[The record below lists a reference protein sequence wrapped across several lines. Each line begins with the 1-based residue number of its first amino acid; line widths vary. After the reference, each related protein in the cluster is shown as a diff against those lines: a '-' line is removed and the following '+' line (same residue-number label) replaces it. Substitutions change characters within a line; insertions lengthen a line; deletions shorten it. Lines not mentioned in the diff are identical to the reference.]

1 MISQTKNR
9 VQAIKSKFENLS
21 SDNENLIV
29 RKSEKHLCK
38 QDQLVSEVFAQV
50 IELNNSENENDSNT
64 VEVESP
70 EPNSSYLYSKID
82 PKKAVSDV
90 KKSLIRQCSDPGKKL
105 HRSHAFRCD
114 RSQKITNSP
123 KRHGSCNG
131 RSETSDFTL
140 KMGEKKLSKDRL
152 KRLGNLLEDQ
162 MRKENFVVPS
172 GPVIVGEILEVK
184 PTDSIPD
191 KDVPKHIL
199 DQYAKVVKPKKNEDK
214 QDTMTDSG
222 VSSETENLEDDK
234 SSKIKKLS
242 SHFEKTETATNLEGM
257 NDLCVSSDTIRLE
270 RKNPH
275 LTLTD
280 TLKKALKQPLPA
292 GPPPK
297 KPPRT
302 FVNIP
307 ENEKQKKDTKKML
320 EKLEQVL
327 QKREAQNTSTK
338 NIYDIAESNMSA
350 KKPKEVHYLC
360 TEILDITHRTL
371 LPNQNTSESLANCF
385 NSLNCA
391 VLTNSTA
398 SLPYSRL
405 SSNFEHLNGF
415 CSCSNN
421 SLDEIKHMST
431 FGVQNKCS
439 KCMVND
445 EKEEQFKCHLNCE
458 CKEGKSEF
466 YVEKEHIYDEPF
478 NEEASK
484 DNGTVK
490 RNHYGTIN
498 SLKMNGSYSKSL
510 EDLRMDSE
518 DDKKIYDI
526 PCDVSR
532 SETPDFTTSSPK
544 SEFQKLRE
552 NFENGFCPDTPK
564 PEPENRKSSTPSL
577 IRKFSTEITEPGLI
591 RKFSTEYTEP
601 ASDIRKPSN
610 ESNEIVSANIRKFS
624 SNLKD
629 IPEAKKSDDTDTKK
643 STEKPAL
650 LTKPNFVK
658 KVSKSSEN
666 LTEEFK
672 SAKRLV
678 EKKFGTEAKR
688 YRNRAEVGNTVFSLP
703 KKNCTQLDVDRE
715 NLNRLMNEIYETVTA
730 ACNMDDRKP
739 CSFPTDQSDGSTS
752 EDSIKLTRSLTE
764 KRKNYVRRVS
774 SRVAYLD
781 QNNIRRTRYRH
792 QTSVCSYKSEII
804 DNPYSTFRSWKSF
817 RTSRSNL
824 NDSKMETDSKF
835 NLTDS
840 TGNILSMKDEF
851 DSESIDKFSIDE
863 KTGCVD
869 IGLPFEPRERGLFN
883 VCLLVGLNYMTGE
896 AYVKSVF
903 PNQVQVP
910 PHIENLIFPETLSS
924 ASRGEWAAEA
934 KGAQCYS
941 LVLTDERGERSYG
954 YCRRV
959 LPEGASTCLPLCY
972 CLIGRYRAP
981 GFYYKVLQ
989 EIESHHGSSEVE
1001 IHSILQ
1007 QLFETD
1013 FPNPGEELT
1022 ITYKHRIESDIC
1034 SSGKSYRNS
1043 INLGD
1048 ILKCKTMPDM
1058 RRSGGNESSNESSKE
1073 LTDGLKELADGS
1085 KELSDGS
1092 KELANCLDSAEG
1104 RDYSDLPKFLDLENN
1119 NGPKKV
1125 LLSLENP
1132 KTRVIKRPIEPR
1144 VDEDNLS
1151 TLLDSLGAGLVI
1163 KVFGSLLLERKLVI
1177 CSDQLSA
1184 VSSCMEALQSALYP
1198 FVWQQPLIAAIPAE
1212 IQRDVLEAPLPI
1224 LAGMLKTTS
1233 VDYSGVNFEEGML
1246 IDLTHPSKAI
1256 FYQGDESTILPTASY
1271 KTLKTSLQMETNKQ
1285 TNRQDTKTRNVMIS
1299 EAFLRFF
1306 VDILGDFWRF
1316 FSFGELKDG
1325 ELGKGNVVFDKEAYI
1340 KSVSSKQNQ
1349 YFLEWFTETA
1359 MFNHFIQNMAVSIR
1373 LPTSP
1378 TTPPSPTLPISLQF
1392 EFADSKLVDTPLP
1405 SFYEL
1410 FNERLWRNR
1419 NVNKSVD
1426 KTNYK
1431 SAVNKKV
1438 KLLKTKLRDLI
1449 T

>member
-9 VQAIKSKFENLS
+9 VHAIKSKFENLS
-21 SDNENLIV
+21 TDNENLVV
-29 RKSEKHLCK
+29 RKSEKHLSK
-38 QDQLVSEVFAQV
+38 QNRHVSEIFTKV
-50 IELNNSENENDSNT
+50 IDLNGTETQNESN
-64 VEVESP
+64 VLDVESP

-82 PKKAVSDV
+82 TKKVVGDV
-90 KKSLIRQCSDPGKKL
+90 KKSLTRQCSDPGKKL

-114 RSQKITNSP
+114 RSQKIGNSP

-131 RSETSDFTL
+131 RSETSDFSL

-152 KRLGNLLEDQ
+152 KQLGNLLEDQ

-172 GPVIVGEILEVK
+172 DKVVVGQVLQVA
-184 PTDSIPD
+184 PCNSIPD
-191 KDVPKHIL
+191 KNVPKHIL
-199 DQYAKVVKPKKNEDK
+199 DQYATVVKPKKKEEK

-222 VSSETENLEDDK
+222 VSSETENLDDDK
-234 SSKIKKLS
+234 TSKIKKLTS
-242 SHFEKTETATNLEGM
+242 QFEKTEADTNLEGM
-257 NDLCVSSDTIRLE
+257 NDLCVSSETMRLE

-275 LTLTD
+275 MILTD
-280 TLKKALKQPLPA
+280 TLKKALKQPLPP

-302 FVNIP
+302 FATIP
-307 ENEKQKKDTKKML
+307 ENENQKKDTKKML

-338 NIYDIAESNMSA
+338 NIYDVAETNLSL

-360 TEILDITHRTL
+360 TEILDITQRTL
-371 LPNQNTSESLANCF
+371 LPNQNASESLTNCIK
-385 NSLNCA
+385 SLNCA

-398 SLPYSRL
+398 SLPYTRL
-405 SSNFEHLNGF
+405 SSGHNFDRSKHC

-421 SLDEIKHMST
+421 SLDNEVKSMTT
-431 FGVQNKCS
+431 FGSQNKCS
-439 KCMVND
+439 KCILNE
-445 EKEEQFKCHLNCE
+445 EKDDRFKCHLNCK
-458 CKEGKSEF
+458 CKMENSEF
-466 YVEKEHIYDEPF
+466 YVDKEPIYDEPYC
-478 NEEASK
+478 EEVPK
-484 DNGTVK
+484 DMK
-490 RNHYGTIN
+490 SHYGTIN
-498 SLKMNGSYSKSL
+498 SLKMNGNYSRSL
-510 EDLRMDSE
+510 EDLR
-518 DDKKIYDI
+518 
-526 PCDVSR
+526 
-532 SETPDFTTSSPK
+532 
-544 SEFQKLRE
+544 L
-552 NFENGFCPDTPK
+552 
-564 PEPENRKSSTPSL
+564 
-577 IRKFSTEITEPGLI
+577 
-591 RKFSTEYTEP
+591 
-601 ASDIRKPSN
+601 
-610 ESNEIVSANIRKFS
+610 
-624 SNLKD
+624 
-629 IPEAKKSDDTDTKK
+629 DTD
-643 STEKPAL
+643 E
-650 LTKPNFVK
+650 
-658 KVSKSSEN
+658 
-666 LTEEFK
+666 
-672 SAKRLV
+672 
-678 EKKFGTEAKR
+678 
-688 YRNRAEVGNTVFSLP
+688 
-703 KKNCTQLDVDRE
+703 
-715 NLNRLMNEIYETVTA
+715 LNRLMNEIYETVTA

-739 CSFPTDQSDGSTS
+739 FSFPTESTDGSTS

-781 QNNIRRTRYRH
+781 QNNIKRPLRHRH

-824 NDSKMETDSKF
+824 NDSKMADTTDSKF

-851 DSESIDKFSIDE
+851 DSDSIDKYSIDE

-869 IGLPFEPRERGLFN
+869 IELPFEPRERGLFN
-883 VCLLVGLNYMTGE
+883 ICLLVGLNYMTGE

-910 PHIENLIFPETLSS
+910 PHIENLIFPETLSA
-924 ASRGEWAAEA
+924 ASKGEWAAEA

-1013 FPNPGEELT
+1013 FPSPGEELS
-1022 ITYKHRIESDIC
+1022 ITYNHKYDSDIC
-1034 SSGKSYRNS
+1034 ISDKTYRNS
-1043 INLGD
+1043 VNLGD

-1058 RRSGGNESSNESSKE
+1058 RRSGGNEFSNEPSH
-1073 LTDGLKELADGS
+1073 GS
-1085 KELSDGS
+1085 KELDDGSNELGDGS
-1092 KELANCLDSAEG
+1092 KELANGSDGSEA

-1132 KTRVIKRPIEPR
+1132 RTRIIKRPLEPR

-1198 FVWQQPLIAAIPAE
+1198 FVWQQPLIAAIPSE

-1224 LAGMLKTTS
+1224 LAGMLKTQE
-1233 VDYSGVNFEEGML
+1233 VDYTGVLFEEGML

-1256 FYQGDESTILPTASY
+1256 FYQGDESTILPTTSY
-1271 KTLKTSLQMETNKQ
+1271 KTLKTALQMETNKH
-1285 TNRQDTKTRNVMIS
+1285 TNKLDNKTRNVMIS

-1316 FSFGELKDG
+1316 FSVGELKDG
-1325 ELGKGNVVFDKEAYI
+1325 DLGKGNVVFDKEAYI
-1340 KSVSSKQNQ
+1340 KSVPSKQNQ

-1359 MFNHFIQNMAVSIR
+1359 MFNHFIQNMSVSIR
-1373 LPTSP
+1373 LQPQSP
-1378 TTPPSPTLPISLQF
+1378 TTPTLPMSLKF

-1405 SFYEL
+1405 LFYEI
-1410 FNERLWRNR
+1410 FNERLWRNKSA
-1419 NVNKSVD
+1419 KSVD
-1426 KTNYK
+1426 KSNYK